1 MTLRS
6 VSVMAGDNMGF
17 FDDVYHL
24 YTCTTEFF
32 SDSTAPAAEAG
43 VGSASASASGS
54 GSGAT
59 TPQVKPLSSSSEH
72 DDRRKSYCDYHRRSI
87 VHILR
92 TWERTALHQYADHE
106 VRAQLVRDL
115 RRLYEFLDG
124 LFFEGMLRKKYREHD
139 FEHQKMPC
147 DRVRLDI
154 FESMPSTW
162 CGGLRRYLGVRRH
175 AFSSGGRGNGV
186 TKGCRGLKRGGAG
199 RGCCGGSGDGSRK
212 GAKEERAEEEQDMLE
227 YDEHPGAT
235 VWTSLLY
242 RSAKSLRRRR
252 RLRIGLVLRSPDDGG
267 HYSIEHLMRA
277 LVHEMCHAY
286 IEKVWGP
293 GWPDADYEAFVRGSR
308 DDGHGVLWQ
317 ALCWKVFEE
326 IESWGIDSAQGL
338 RLQESMLEDLA
349 LNQTGERRM
358 PEETK
363 AIFKSLGPG
372 LV

>member
-1 MTLRS
+1 MSPRS
-6 VSVMAGDNMGF
+6 ISVMTGNNMGF

-24 YTCTTEFF
+24 YTYTTEFF
-32 SDSTAPAAEAG
+32 GDSTIAAEAG
-43 VGSASASASGS
+43 VGSRSGSGS

-59 TPQVKPLSSSSEH
+59 TPQVKPSSDH
-72 DDRRKSYCDYHRRSI
+72 DSRRKFYCDTRRKSI

-124 LFFEGMLRKKYREHD
+124 LFFEGMLWMKYREHD
-139 FEHQKMPC
+139 FDHQKMPC

-162 CGGLRRYLGVRRH
+162 CGRLRRYLGVRRH
-175 AFSSGGRGNGV
+175 AFSSGSGGYGNGG
-186 TKGCRGLKRGGAG
+186 TKRCHGLRRGGVG
-199 RGCCGGSGDGSRK
+199 HGCCGGSGYGSRK
-212 GAKEERAEEEQDMLE
+212 GAKEEKQEGEDVVG

-235 VWTSLLY
+235 VWTSLLC

-252 RLRIGLVLRSPDDGG
+252 RLRIALVLRSPDDGG
-267 HYSIEHLMRA
+267 HYSIEHLLRA

-293 GWPDADYEAFVRGSR
+293 GWPDADYEAFVRGN
-308 DDGHGVLWQ
+308 DGHGVLWQ
-317 ALCWKVFEE
+317 ALCWKAFEE
-326 IESWGIDSAQGL
+326 IESWGVDSAQGL
-338 RLQESMLEDLA
+338 RRQEPMLADLSLNRTGA
-349 LNQTGERRM
+349 LRI
-358 PEETK
+358 PEATE